1 LGGIRSPVHTRTAA
15 AVGGSVF
22 AVQSSAMQHYY
33 AVIMAGGGGT
43 RLWPLSRQAQPKQ
56 SIPLLGDETL
66 FQIAVHRLQPLF
78 LPERILVVTSAAY
91 RDLLHRQAPEVP
103 LANFIIEP
111 APRGTAPALGLAALA
126 LLQRDPDAVMAC
138 LTADHFIADEGRFRD
153 VLIAAHDLGQQG
165 HLVTLGIAP
174 TYAATGFGYIQRGE
188 SLGTVWGFEAFR
200 AERFKEKPGRAEA
213 AAMVADG
220 LHSWNSG
227 MFVWRAERLMQE
239 FAGQMTGFRQQL
251 ERIAGEPA
259 RLAEIWEGVGNATID
274 YGVMEGATQ
283 VAVIPAAELGWND
296 VGSWESLFEVLPA
309 DGAGNVVIG
318 TELLEIATRNTLVH
332 SSNPNRRLV
341 AALGVHDLV
350 VVDTGD
356 ILLICP
362 RERSQEVKDFVTALK
377 TRADG
382 KAFL

>member
-1 LGGIRSPVHTRTAA
+1 
-15 AVGGSVF
+15 
-22 AVQSSAMQHYY
+22 MQHYY

-43 RLWPLSRQAQPKQ
+43 RLWPLSRQSQPKQ

-66 FQIAVHRLQPLF
+66 FQIAVRRLQPLF
-78 LPERILVVTSAAY
+78 MPERILVVTSAAY

-103 LANFIIEP
+103 LANFVVEP
-111 APRGTAPALGLAALA
+111 APRGTAPALGLAAVTLR
-126 LLQRDPDAVMAC
+126 QRDPQAVMAC
-138 LTADHFIADEGRFRD
+138 LTADHFIADEARFRD
-153 VLIAAHDLGQQG
+153 VLAAAHDLALQD

-174 TYAATGFGYIQRGE
+174 TYAATGFGYIQRG
-188 SLGTVWGFEAFR
+188 SALGAVHGFNAYR

-213 AAMVADG
+213 EAMLADG

-227 MFVWRAERLMQE
+227 MFVWRAERLLQE
-239 FAGQMTGFRQQL
+239 FAEQMESFRGQLDQIAAEP
-251 ERIAGEPA
+251 ERLP
-259 RLAEIWEGVGNATID
+259 EIWEGVVNTTID
-274 YGVMEGATQ
+274 YGVMEGATR
-283 VAVIPAAELGWND
+283 VAVIPAADLGWND

-309 DGAGNVVIG
+309 DGAGNVVVG
-318 TELLEIATRNTLVH
+318 AELLEIATQNTLIH
-332 SSNPNRRLV
+332 NSNPNRKLI

-377 TRADG
+377 ARADG